1 MLLYLVESLVG
12 QSSQPHKQHGCPDR
26 RSVVQ
31 IPDQF
36 NFGPVRFFLSK
47 NNPRCWLLDLYVTNR
62 CYQVETTSIINWI
75 KSSYPIWIMCKRFI
89 SDGRFQRFLCG
100 FIANVITYDT
110 SQWCPIRLGRIYG
123 TTNTKC
129 FILNQKFKRTH
140 YLLITI
146 L

>member
-1 MLLYLVESLVG
+1 MFWNFKGTDVNSMDVRTDGPWFRFRTNLILV
-12 QSSQPHKQHGCPDR
+12 
-26 RSVVQ
+26 RS
-31 IPDQF
+31 
-36 NFGPVRFFLSK
+36 FLSK

-75 KSSYPIWIMCKRFI
+75 KSSYSIWIMCKRFI
-89 SDGRFQRFLCG
+89 SDGRFQRFLRR

-123 TTNTKC
+123 TTDTKC

-146 L
+146 I